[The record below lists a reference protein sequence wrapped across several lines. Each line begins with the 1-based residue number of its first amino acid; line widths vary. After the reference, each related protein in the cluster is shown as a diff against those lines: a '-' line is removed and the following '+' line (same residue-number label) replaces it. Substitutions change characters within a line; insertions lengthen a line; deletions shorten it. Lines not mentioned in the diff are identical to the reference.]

1 MSYYM
6 IIGVDKSLTGSYDTY
21 FDNATPLMDYAY
33 LGIDVGQTSSFFTWN
48 KASRETSSLSN
59 LQMYTPFPTGSER
72 GKLYWVSSSTW
83 DSDKTIPNRSSYVE
97 LFQPA
102 GDAYYIITP
111 SLNTSS
117 LADSLHIAQYAFT
130 DETDLFENGWKSQRG
145 TPDASNALA
154 TSASW
159 SSLVNDSVW
168 LSPPFNFDPDTTP
181 GDKAKIVANLLAYT
195 ETSYQIQNTLGLSGA
210 NLIKGA
216 IVLAGESSPFNNTTY
231 QGLVPLL
238 G

>member
-21 FDNATPLMDYAY
+21 FDNAAPPMAYAY

-72 GKLYWVSSSTW
+72 GKLYWVSSSAW
-83 DSDKTIPNRSSYVE
+83 DSDTGIPDRSSYVE
-97 LFQPA
+97 LLQPS
-102 GDAYYIITP
+102 GNAYYIITP
-111 SLNTSS
+111 SLNSSS
-117 LADSLHIAQYAFT
+117 LATGRHIAQYAFA
-130 DETDLFENGWKSQRG
+130 DEDDLFDNGWRSQRG
-145 TPDASNALA
+145 TPDASDALA
-154 TSASW
+154 TETNW
-159 SSLVNDSVW
+159 SSLVNDSAW
-168 LSPPFNFDPDTTP
+168 TDPPLNFDPVVTP

-195 ETSYQIQNTLGLSGA
+195 ETSYQVQNTLGLSGS

-216 IVLAGESSPFNNTTY
+216 IVLAGKTTPFGGDTN

>member
-6 IIGVDKSLTGSYDTY
+6 ITGVDKSLTGSYDTY
-21 FDNATPLMDYAY
+21 FDNAAPPMDYAY
-33 LGIDVGQTSSFFTWN
+33 LGINVGQTSSFFTWN
-48 KASRETSSLSN
+48 KASRQTSSLSD

-83 DSDKTIPNRSSYVE
+83 ISDPNIPNKSSYVE
-97 LFQPA
+97 LIQPS
-102 GDAYYIITP
+102 GNEYYIITP

-117 LADSLHIAQYAFT
+117 LAGGRHIAQYAFA
-130 DETDLFENGWKSQRG
+130 DEDDLFDNGWRSQRG
-145 TPDASNALA
+145 TPDASDALA
-154 TSASW
+154 TEANW
-159 SSLVNDSVW
+159 YSLVNDGTWGS
-168 LSPPFNFDPDTTP
+168 LGLNPANP
-181 GDKAKIVANLLAYT
+181 GDKTKIVANLLAYT
-195 ETSYQIQNTLGLSGA
+195 ETSYQVQNSLGLSGS

-216 IVLAGESSPFNNTTY
+216 IVLVGKTTPFGGNTN

>member
-1 MSYYM
+1 M

-21 FDNATPLMDYAY
+21 FDNTAPAMAYAY
-33 LGIDVGQTSSFFTWN
+33 LGINVGITSSFFTWN
-48 KASRETSSLSN
+48 KASRETSSLSD
-59 LQMYTPFPTGSER
+59 LQMYTPYPTGSER
-72 GKLYWVSSSTW
+72 GKLYWVSSSAW

-97 LFQPA
+97 LFQPS
-102 GDAYYIITP
+102 GDVYYIITP

-117 LADSLHIAQYAFT
+117 LATGQHIAQYAFA
-130 DETDLFENGWKSQRG
+130 DEDDLFDNGWRSQRG

-154 TSASW
+154 TEANW
-159 SSLVNDSVW
+159 YDLVNDGTWGSLG
-168 LSPPFNFDPDTTP
+168 LSPGTP

-195 ETSYQIQNTLGLSGA
+195 ETSYQVQNSLGLSGS

-216 IVLAGESSPFNNTTY
+216 IVLAGKTTPFGGNTN

>member
-1 MSYYM
+1 
-6 IIGVDKSLTGSYDTY
+6 
-21 FDNATPLMDYAY
+21 
-33 LGIDVGQTSSFFTWN
+33 
-48 KASRETSSLSN
+48 
-59 LQMYTPFPTGSER
+59 MYTPFPTGSER

-195 ETSYQIQNTLGLSGA
+195 ETSYQIQNTLGLSGS